1 MPKYTRVGRPSQN
14 QGAEGIAR
22 LGANA
27 ISPHQATPSAPAQA
41 PAGAPAPQAPAQSTI
56 IGSPEYNERRENA
69 TRIGEINARID
80 ELLGNKSPG
89 LTGDPLTS
97 VFQSSTTESRERDE
111 LLGELESLG
120 GSRPGMPAPL
130 GSTIP
135 EAPDLPEE
143 ERVAAVDAQKQFE
156 EDQFAAALEDQG
168 RADERATDFQA
179 DTDELVRLIDEAI
192 VDQDEDRVRFLTEL
206 KDAKEAIQGMP
217 EEVTSEFNRLR
228 DEFGVEADASFD
240 RLDTQLADAL
250 AGAEEGRSEAM
261 QAAVQGLQGTV
272 NSEVAKIMANPNL
285 TQSQKQS
292 MVSQVRLTGAS
303 AIAPVIGQTVLAF
316 NKLSADIA
324 MSFGTTFGALEGTVI
339 NAKGQLI
346 GAQGQAF
353 TQVQIAIGTI
363 TAQLLD
369 VDASASASY
378 TTAQSQLLA
387 TRSHATLTGNQLLL
401 DLLPEQGTP
410 YLDIT
415 GSTML
420 DYVTKDNSV
429 RGQFAMDL
437 QSTGMDITVAMLQAD
452 QGNPW
457 WDVAMG
463 FIQGGPAGGAVA
475 IADTIFNPQGPD
487 I

>member
-1 MPKYTRVGRPSQN
+1 
-14 QGAEGIAR
+14 
-22 LGANA
+22 
-27 ISPHQATPSAPAQA
+27 
-41 PAGAPAPQAPAQSTI
+41 
-56 IGSPEYNERRENA
+56 
-69 TRIGEINARID
+69 
-80 ELLGNKSPG
+80 
-89 LTGDPLTS
+89 
-97 VFQSSTTESRERDE
+97 
-111 LLGELESLG
+111 
-120 GSRPGMPAPL
+120 MPAPL